1 MQRTMLLLVSCVAL
15 ATLAVALGVRL
26 PPARPAL
33 ACSIGPEMLDER
45 VAEAQFIGLV
55 EAVGVGGPENL
66 APTVTPMATPTSPA
80 ASATDTATRAPK
92 QTALSTPA
100 SPPYTQPTPV
110 PNADP
115 FQLAGVSATL
125 RVIER
130 YVGTERD
137 RLVVDDADRT
147 NAERQWRVIEANPFP
162 PRPCEPGLALA
173 RYERGA
179 RYIAFAADSQER
191 GMHTVLALSARG
203 DQVDLSGVMM
213 HGETYR
219 RYFDGVP
226 AEFTERGDAYLTAPR
241 ITLATMR
248 AAIIGMRG
256 GDAPRI
262 VPPGTGSAGL
272 ASGRP

>member
-15 ATLAVALGVRL
+15 VTFAVVLGVRA
-26 PPARPAL
+26 PSARPAF

-80 ASATDTATRAPK
+80 AAATDTATRTPR
-92 QTALSTPA
+92 QTALATPA

-130 YVGTERD
+130 YVGPERD
-137 RLVVDDADRT
+137 GLVVDKADRA
-147 NAERQWRVIEANPFP
+147 NAERAWRVIEANPMTRP
-162 PRPCEPGLALA
+162 PCEPAIGLP

-179 RYIAFAADSQER
+179 RYIAMVADSPER
-191 GMHTVLALSARG
+191 GLHTALAMRVLG
-203 DQVDLSGVMM
+203 DELDLSGVMM
-213 HGETYR
+213 HGDTYR
-219 RYFDGVP
+219 RYFSGTP
-226 AEFTERGDAYLTAPR
+226 AEFTERGDAYLHAPR

-262 VPPGTGSAGL
+262 VPPETGSAGL
-272 ASGRP
+272 ASGRW